1 MAGKLNLI
9 LTLLLIIC
17 SLQIIEIR
25 LLYCQEYQLDNNEK
39 EYNFQ
44 GSKDIKK
51 RIQHVDV
58 LIADNKQLQA
68 IEEYEEIT
76 KLYNHAY
83 GDMESSAKCKDLAEE
98 MFEISDVHEMENK
111 W

>member
-1 MAGKLNLI
+1 MPAQKVAITVPLVFLKKLDSWAKKTGRSRSRFI
-9 LTLLLIIC
+9 VE
-17 SLQIIEIR
+17 QMDIR
-25 LLYCQEYQLDNNEK
+25 L
-39 EYNFQ
+39 
-44 GSKDIKK
+44 
-51 RIQHVDV
+51 
-58 LIADNKQLQA
+58 
-68 IEEYEEIT
+68 IELEDEEIT